1 MKFFKRKKIE
11 DIHVLL
17 LDCINENKNDF
28 YRLAYSYVKNEED
41 ALDIIQVSIEKAL
54 INFETIKKT
63 TSVKSWFY
71 KIVVCTSIDF
81 LRKEKKV
88 KCINIATC
96 DCLDYGIQDN
106 YEYIDIQGALN
117 QLPIQYKTIIILRY
131 FEDLKIEEIAEIV
144 EENVNTVK
152 TRLYRALRLLRT
164 ILTEGEIL

>member
-1 MKFFKRKKIE
+1 MKFFKRKKVE

-17 LDCINENKNDF
+17 LDCINENQNDF

-54 INFETIKKT
+54 LNFETIKKT

-88 KCINIATC
+88 KCMDISIC
-96 DCLDYGIQDN
+96 DCLNYGIKDN
-106 YEYIDIQGALN
+106 YEYIDIHSALN
-117 QLPIQYKTIIILRY
+117 QLPMQYKTIILLRY

-152 TRLYRALRLLRT
+152 TRLYRALKLLRT